1 MSTNL
6 SSDED
11 IPLEILK
18 NHCLRD
24 KFEDVSPISTVG
36 DISDTDIK
44 LVNMTLKQRFFDL
57 LNQYERLKDRH
68 VALGQ
73 EIDVLE
79 KVNIDLK
86 CRLFKF

>member
-1 MSTNL
+1 MSNNL

-11 IPLEILK
+11 IPLEIIK

-24 KFEDVSPISTVG
+24 KFEDVSHTSSIG

-44 LVNMTLKQRFFDL
+44 PINRTLKHRFFDL
-57 LNQYERLKDRH
+57 LSQYERLKDRH